1 MTLDW
6 ILKISSNYEDDK
18 YEKYIHEKK
27 KMKNK
32 TTS

>member
-6 ILKISSNYEDDK
+6 IVKISSNYEDGK

-27 KMKNK
+27 NER
-32 TTS
+32 

>member
-6 ILKISSNYEDDK
+6 IVKISSNYEDGK

-27 KMKNK
+27 KNER
-32 TTS
+32 

>member
-6 ILKISSNYEDDK
+6 ILKTSSNYEDDK

-27 KMKNK
+27 MKNK